1 MRSLKTLVALVAAFA
16 VAGASLA
23 YAQSKKPGPG
33 AKYGKPIAEADI
45 APWDIDIRTP
55 DGKGL
60 PAGQGSVAEGK
71 AIYAA
76 KCLPCHGPD
85 GKAGDQ
91 VGGLFGGIGS
101 FKTNAR
107 VLTPGSMYPYAA
119 ILFDYTRRAMPMTA
133 PQTLSNNEV
142 YALSAYILF
151 LNGLVKE
158 DAVMDAKSLAGVQM
172 PNKDGFIKDDRPDTK
187 ATRCM
192 KDCM

>member
-1 MRSLKTLVALVAAFA
+1 MQSFKTLIALVAAVA
-16 VAGASLA
+16 LAGATVA
-23 YAQSKKPGPG
+23 HAQSKKPGPG

-60 PAGQGSVAEGK
+60 PAGSGTVAQGK
-71 AIYAA
+71 DLYAA
-76 KCLPCHGPD
+76 TCLPCHGPE
-85 GKAGDQ
+85 GKPGDQ
-91 VGGLFGGIGS
+91 YGPMVGGVGS
-101 FKTNAR
+101 FTTTTR

-133 PQTLSNNEV
+133 PQSLNNNQV
-142 YALSAYILF
+142 YALSAYLLF

-158 DAVMDAKSLAGVQM
+158 DAVMDAKSLAAVQM
-172 PNKDGFIKDDRPDTK
+172 PNRNGFIVDDRPDTK
-187 ATRCM
+187 AVRCM

>member
-1 MRSLKTLVALVAAFA
+1 MRSFKTLIALVAALA
-16 VAGASLA
+16 MAGAGVA
-23 YAQSKKPGPG
+23 YAQAKKPGPG
-33 AKYGKPIAEADI
+33 AKYGKPIAESDI

-60 PAGQGSVAEGK
+60 PAGSGSVAQGK
-71 AIYAA
+71 ELYAA
-76 KCLPCHGPD
+76 KCLPCHGAD

-91 VGGLFGGIGS
+91 VGPLFGGIGS
-101 FKTNAR
+101 FTTNAR

-119 ILFDYTRRAMPMTA
+119 ILFDYTRRTMPMTA
-133 PQTLSNNEV
+133 PQSLSNNEV

-158 DAVMDAKSLAGVQM
+158 DAVMDAKSLAAVQM
-172 PNKDGFIKDDRPDTK
+172 PNRDGFIPDDRPDTK
-187 ATRCM
+187 AVRCM

>member
-1 MRSLKTLVALVAAFA
+1 MRSFKLIVALVAAFA
-16 VAGASLA
+16 VAGAGVA
-23 YAQSKKPGPG
+23 YAQSKKPGAG

-60 PAGQGSVAEGK
+60 PAGQGSVAQGK
-71 AIYAA
+71 ELYAA

-91 VGGLFGGIGS
+91 VGALFGGVGS
-101 FKTNAR
+101 FKTTTR

-133 PQTLSNNEV
+133 PLSLSNNEV
-142 YALSAYILF
+142 YALSAYMLF

-158 DAVMDAKSLAGVQM
+158 DAVIDAKSLAAVQM
-172 PNKDGFIKDDRPDTK
+172 PNRDGFIVDDRPDTK
-187 ATRCM
+187 AVRCM